1 MEKKRMIELVGAL
14 FIAMI
19 FLTSYAAFSNSGSR
33 PSANTTAPVQVQ
45 TYYATG
51 RTQANITSYGQVLA
65 VNVSCSN
72 STAVSSSLNR
82 MLAAMESNG
91 SVSNFY
97 SPMQGRILVQLGNY
111 TAYKAYSLLAVG
123 IGPGAACTSFASQ
136 ASVLLPARM
145 SFMIPLAKSSYT
157 VLIPGS
163 QRSVTLPITL
173 NSIMGKSINV
183 SVAALITTNGTIYG
197 SMSVVRV

>member
-1 MEKKRMIELVGAL
+1 MEKKRMVELVGAL
-14 FIAMI
+14 FIAII
-19 FLTSYAAFSNSGSR
+19 FLTSYAAFSSSGTR
-33 PSANTTAPVQVQ
+33 PSANNTAPAQAQ

-51 RTQANITSYGQVLA
+51 RTQANITSYGQVLS

-72 STAVSSSLNR
+72 ATAVMSSLNR
-82 MLAAMESNG
+82 LLTAMEGNG

-111 TAYKAYSLLAVG
+111 TAYKVYSLLSAG
-123 IGPGAACTSFASQ
+123 IGSGAACTSFTSQ

-157 VLIPGS
+157 VMIPGS

-173 NSIMGKSINV
+173 SNSTGKAINV

-197 SMSVVRV
+197 SMSVIRV